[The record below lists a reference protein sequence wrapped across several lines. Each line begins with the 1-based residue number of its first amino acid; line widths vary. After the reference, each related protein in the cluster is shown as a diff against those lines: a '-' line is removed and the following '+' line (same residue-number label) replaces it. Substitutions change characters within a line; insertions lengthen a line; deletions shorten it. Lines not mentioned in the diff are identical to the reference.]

1 MEVCILETVSTA
13 CLKRFWNTEQTAL
26 LLCFKHFS
34 GSCPHRKQSQ
44 CLAAVGVA
52 CHILARAFCSDV
64 MPCHLFPRL
73 IKLQPQQ
80 PPGKT
85 PSSFPPPDLHTGCS
99 IHLELSFLHSTLPSP
114 HFGERDLTFRS
125 QRKCPISKGPPL
137 TTPSKTVFWPTS
149 GYSLPCVTFSFAL
162 FIVLIVLLIS
172 LCLSLLNTLNHHTFI
187 RSAACLTDSRAFPG
201 TWNTQRLHVISTQ
214 YLGNKWMDGWVDS

>member
-26 LLCFKHFS
+26 LLCLKHFS
-34 GSCPHRKQSQ
+34 GSRPHRKQSR
-44 CLAAVGVA
+44 CLATVGVA

-64 MPCHLFPRL
+64 MPRHLFPRL

-99 IHLELSFLHSTLPSP
+99 IHLELSFLNSTLPSP

-125 QRKCPISKGPPL
+125 QRKCPISQGSHSDHPLQNSLLIYLWLLLTRCYFLLCTFHCLNHLTYFFMSVSSQHTKPPYVYKIRSL
-137 TTPSKTVFWPTS
+137 PDWFTCIPRDLEYTTPARNKHSVF
-149 GYSLPCVTFSFAL
+149 GE
-162 FIVLIVLLIS
+162 
-172 LCLSLLNTLNHHTFI
+172 
-187 RSAACLTDSRAFPG
+187 
-201 TWNTQRLHVISTQ
+201 
-214 YLGNKWMDGWVDS
+214 